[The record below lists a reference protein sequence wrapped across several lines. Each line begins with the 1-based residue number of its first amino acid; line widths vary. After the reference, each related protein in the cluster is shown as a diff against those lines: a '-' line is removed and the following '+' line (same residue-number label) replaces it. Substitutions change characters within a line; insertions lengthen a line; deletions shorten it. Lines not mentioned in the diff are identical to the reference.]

1 MIDLHATFF
10 VFFEEWTLVISV
22 LIAIPMSPTPEA
34 KPRREIVA
42 PPWLKSQLR
51 RRWVEG
57 FEAADGPTDLDLEK
71 VGPWARNECFEC
83 QKLPVLATGNLVVG
97 LGKVHFVWKEAT
109 VSSQLVVKDVQEHQ
123 QQKRR
128 FKKVD
133 FLLIWPNSTVET

>member
-1 MIDLHATFF
+1 MLHSSF
-10 VFFEEWTLVISV
+10 FFEKRNLVISV

-51 RRWVEG
+51 RRWAEG
-57 FEAADGPTDLDLEK
+57 FEAADGPTDF
-71 VGPWARNECFEC
+71 GPWKSWALGPEWMFWVC
-83 QKLPVLATGNLVVG
+83 QKLPVLATGFFVFVG
-97 LGKVHFVWKEAT
+97 WFWEKSIFVWKETT

-128 FKKVD
+128 FKKGW
-133 FLLIWPNSTVET
+133 FLLIWPNGTVET